1 MSRII
6 AGTAGG
12 RTLASVPGDHTRPT
26 TDRVK
31 ESLFSALEA
40 ADAIRGALVLDL
52 FAGSGALGLEALSR
66 GARRA
71 TLVESARRAADVCR
85 RNARLLQ
92 AELGPAAVRVRQEK
106 AATFLADPDPH
117 GWDLVFLDPPYS
129 VPEPELAGVL
139 GLLRPAL
146 PAGALVVVERSSRSP
161 EPAWPDGLVPVRD
174 RKYGETRL
182 WYAQPA

>member
-6 AGTAGG
+6 AGVAGG

-31 ESLFSALEA
+31 ESLFSGLEA

-92 AELGPAAVRVRQEK
+92 AERGPAAVKVRQEK
-106 AATFLADPDPH
+106 VATFLAEPDPH
-117 GWDLVFLDPPYS
+117 GWDLVFLDPPYPM
-129 VPEPELAGVL
+129 PEPELAEVL
-139 GLLRPAL
+139 ARLRPAL
-146 PAGALVVVERSSRSP
+146 AEDALVVVERSTRSP
-161 EPAWPDGLVPVRD
+161 EPTWPDGLERVRD
-174 RKYGETRL
+174 RTYGETRL
-182 WYAQPA
+182 WYAEPA